1 MQPYVKRTQCDY
13 SLSFKLS
20 VVRQIERGEMT
31 YTQAA
36 RHYGIQSKGTV
47 LNWMHK
53 HASDDWRKLG
63 VTLTERAAS
72 LMNEPPSPEQRIKA
86 LETALLAAQQKA
98 QLFEAMVDVIRK
110 QYPQVIVKKSL
121 GKLSMGSRGKKP

>member
-1 MQPYVKRTQCDY
+1 MQLYVKRTQCDY

-47 LNWMHK
+47 LNCMHK
-53 HASDDWRKLG
+53 LESIPTYLKQGKTKSRPKPVSKCGWA
-63 VTLTERAAS
+63 TL
-72 LMNEPPSPEQRIKA
+72 PISPQRIKRC
-86 LETALLAAQQKA
+86 T
-98 QLFEAMVDVIRK
+98 
-110 QYPQVIVKKSL
+110 
-121 GKLSMGSRGKKP
+121 

>member
-53 HASDDWRKLG
+53 HSSDDWRKLG

-86 LETALLAAQQKA
+86 LETQLLAAQQKA